1 MGTHV
6 SYDYTGYSDPADR
19 TVENAAKT
27 ETEVSYSASIEE
39 IDRTTTITIIIDGG
53 GTAITTGQK
62 GYLKIPF
69 DCEIQGWTV
78 AADQSGSIVIDVWKD
93 SYANFPPTVADTI
106 TGSEKPTLAYQQK
119 NEDTSL
125 TTWTTSVVMD
135 DVLAFN
141 VDSAATVQRVTL
153 ALQVKRI
160 I

>member
-6 SYDYTGYSDPADR
+6 SYDYTGYADPADR

-39 IDRTTTITIIIDGG
+39 LDRTTTITVIIDGG
-53 GTAITTGQK
+53 GAAITTGNK
-62 GYLKIPF
+62 GFLKIPF
-69 DCEIQGWTV
+69 DCVIQGWTL

-106 TGSEKPTLAYQQK
+106 TGSEKPTLSYQDK
-119 NEDTSL
+119 NEDMSL
-125 TTWTTSVVMD
+125 TTWTTSVVTD

-141 VDSAATVQRVTL
+141 VDSASTVQRVTL

-160 I
+160 V